1 MARPTFITEDL
12 GWILVKVNNGQSGE
26 NAMVFASSLI
36 KSQPPEIL
44 GNHPWLEPFCSSDDC
59 CFGSLILFDTF

>member
-1 MARPTFITEDL
+1 M
-12 GWILVKVNNGQSGE
+12 VNVVL
-26 NAMVFASSLI
+26 AMVFASFLI